1 MYRAHRRF
9 IGHRLLSQYPNQI
22 VKNKSSEG
30 NIINHAKSHIRSRML
45 LGRRSRLPPGKRS
58 HLNSSWL
65 WDNHDPTT
73 MNRQGPDIGSQYRSV
88 IFYHTPEQQAA
99 AEASRQKLAD
109 RGRYRRPI
117 VTQIVP
123 ASTFYRA
130 EDYHQQYLEKRGL
143 STCNL

>member
-1 MYRAHRRF
+1 MSFFLMGGWASLARTMRRRRLSMAPDPASTPSRLARDRRF
-9 IGHRLLSQYPNQI
+9 CASRSPVSDLQYGPLCPHAGD
-22 VKNKSSEG
+22 SSVS
-30 NIINHAKSHIRSRML
+30 K
-45 LGRRSRLPPGKRS
+45 
-58 HLNSSWL
+58 
-65 WDNHDPTT
+65 
-73 MNRQGPDIGSQYRSV
+73 
-88 IFYHTPEQQAA
+88 QAA